1 MRTFDFYYELGS
13 PYSYLAA
20 TQLSG
25 LEERT
30 GAKAHVIPIALGG
43 VRKALGTTMP
53 SQVQL
58 AYMGKDIARW
68 ARKYGVKMLL
78 PSSFPA
84 RTLPA
89 LRACVAAE
97 EVGKGR
103 EAMLALFV
111 AHWANDQDL
120 GQVSVVQ
127 AVLDQ
132 AGLDGTALVARVE
145 APEIK
150 ERLKAYTARAVERG
164 VFGVPMFFV
173 GDQQFWGN
181 DRLDFVEAALR

>member
-20 TQLSG
+20 TQLKG

-30 GAKAHVIPIALGG
+30 GAQATAIPIALGG
-43 VRKALGTTMP
+43 VRKALGTNMP
-53 SQVQL
+53 SQAQL
-58 AYMGKDIARW
+58 AYMGKDVGRW
-68 ARKYGVKMLL
+68 ARKYGVTMLL

-103 EAMLALFV
+103 EAMLALFA
-111 AHWANDQDL
+111 AHWTGDQDL
-120 GQVSVVQ
+120 GQLPLVK
-127 AVLDQ
+127 AALDQ
-132 AGLDGTALVARVE
+132 AGLNGAALVARVE

-150 ERLKAYTARAVERG
+150 ERLKAYTDRAVERG

-173 GDQQFWGN
+173 GEKPYWGN
-181 DRLDFVEAALR
+181 DRLEFVEAALR